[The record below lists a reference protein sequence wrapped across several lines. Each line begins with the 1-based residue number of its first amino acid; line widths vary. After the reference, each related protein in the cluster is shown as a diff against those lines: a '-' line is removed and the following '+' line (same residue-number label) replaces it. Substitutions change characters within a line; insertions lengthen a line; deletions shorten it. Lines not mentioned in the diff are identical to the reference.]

1 MFDSYIAY
9 HAKTRP
15 RALALVTPRRRAT
28 YAELDADIDRF
39 AGGLQA
45 LGIGP
50 GRGIVAVD
58 ATSTYHHHLL
68 ILALARLGVASTPR
82 EDAGADL
89 VLTQREPRGDGRQAV
104 RLDAAWTARTEAAPP
119 TPVPTAPRDPDS
131 IARVMLS
138 SGTTSTPK
146 RIPLTWRRVAAN
158 GLNGLS
164 VYGADRLGPWIIRT
178 GVDSGIGYMMAS
190 LAWTAGAGVA
200 ADFGAADIPGLMER
214 HHPGVL
220 GLTPIQLRDLLG
232 NLPRG
237 FELKSGWRIV
247 VGGGVLPAS
256 VAREARMRLSPDI
269 AIVYG
274 STESGRATAGPAAR
288 LDRDAGFAGWALPG
302 VEIDIVGPDGATLPD
317 GEAGELR
324 IRSDRLAEGYLGDA
338 AASAQVFRDGWYY
351 SGDLARRLPDGAYVI
366 DGRIDERMNIGGV
379 KVMPNLLEDAALAC
393 PGVHDAAAFALP
405 DRRGQDELWIA
416 VVALQEITRETLMT
430 YLAKC
435 PQRLPAVRIA
445 WSEAIPRNAMGKIE
459 RTVLREQVQA
469 ALAAGQA

>member
-15 RALALVTPRRRAT
+15 RALALVTPRHRAT
-28 YAELDADIDRF
+28 YAELDADINRF

-45 LGIGP
+45 LGITP
-50 GRGIVAVD
+50 ERGIVAVD
-58 ATSTYHHHLL
+58 AANTYHHHLL
-68 ILALARLGVASTPR
+68 ILALARLGVASTPS
-82 EDAGADL
+82 EDVGADL
-89 VLTQREPRGDGRQAV
+89 VLTQREPPDDGREVV
-104 RLDAAWTARTEAAPP
+104 RLDAAWTAQTEGAPAA
-119 TPVPTAPRDPDS
+119 PVPTASRDPDA

-178 GVDSGIGYMMAS
+178 GIDSGIGYMMAS

-200 ADFGAADIPGLMER
+200 ADFAAADIAGLMER
-214 HHPGVL
+214 HQPGIV

-232 NLPRG
+232 SLPRG
-237 FELKSGWRIV
+237 FDLKPGWRIAI
-247 VGGGVLPAS
+247 GGGVLPAS
-256 VAREARMRLSPDI
+256 VAREARMRLSPDVV
-269 AIVYG
+269 IVYG
-274 STESGRATAGPAAR
+274 STESGRATAGPATR
-288 LDRDAGFAGWALPG
+288 LDREAGFAGWALPG
-302 VEIDIVGPDGATLPD
+302 VEIDIVGPEGEVLPD

-324 IRSDRLAEGYLGDA
+324 IRSERVAEGYLGDPGG
-338 AASAQVFRDGWYY
+338 SAKAFRDGWYY

-379 KVMPNLLEDAALAC
+379 KVMPNILEDAALAC
-393 PGVHDAAAFALP
+393 PGVQDAAAFALP
-405 DRRGQDELWIA
+405 DKRGQDELWIA
-416 VVALQEITRETLMT
+416 VVAGDDVTREILMT

-445 WSEAIPRNAMGKIE
+445 WSEGIPRNAMGKIE
-459 RTVLREQVQA
+459 RQLLREHVAA
-469 ALAAGQA
+469 ALQAGQA

>member
-9 HAKTRP
+9 HARTRP
-15 RALALVTPRRRAT
+15 RALALVTPRHRAT
-28 YAELDADIDRF
+28 YADLDADINRF
-39 AGGLQA
+39 AAGLQA

-50 GRGIVAVD
+50 ERGIVAVD
-58 ATSTYHHHLL
+58 ATSTHHHHLL
-68 ILALARLGVASTPR
+68 ILALARLGVASTPK
-82 EDAGADL
+82 EDLAADL
-89 VLTQREPRGDGRQAV
+89 VLSQRAPSDERRPV
-104 RLDAAWTARTEAAPP
+104 VHLDAAWTARTEGAPP
-119 TPVPTAPRDPDS
+119 TPVLTVRRDPDS

-164 VYGADRLGPWIIRT
+164 VYGADRLGPWIVRT
-178 GVDSGIGYMMAS
+178 GIDSGIGYMMAS

-200 ADFGAADIPGLMER
+200 ADFAAADIAGLMER
-214 HHPGVL
+214 NQPGVV

-237 FELKSGWRIV
+237 FELKPGWRIA

-256 VAREARMRLSPDI
+256 VAREARMRLSPDVV
-269 AIVYG
+269 IVYG
-274 STESGRATAGPAAR
+274 STESGRATAGPATR
-288 LDRDAGFAGWALPG
+288 LDRDPGFAGWALPG
-302 VEIDIVGPDGATLPD
+302 VEIEIVGPEGEILPD

-324 IRSDRLAEGYLGDA
+324 IRSDRLAEGYLGDDEA
-338 AASAQVFRDGWYY
+338 GAQAFRDGWYY
-351 SGDLARRLPDGAYVI
+351 TGDLARRLPDGAYVI

-393 PGVHDAAAFALP
+393 PDVQDAAAFALP
-405 DRRGQDELWIA
+405 DARGQDELWIA
-416 VVALQEITRETLMT
+416 VVAGQEITRETLMT
-430 YLAKC
+430 YLAQC

-445 WSEAIPRNAMGKIE
+445 WSEEIPRNAMGKIE
-459 RTVLREQVQA
+459 RGVLRDQVAA
-469 ALAAGQA
+469 ALQPGGA